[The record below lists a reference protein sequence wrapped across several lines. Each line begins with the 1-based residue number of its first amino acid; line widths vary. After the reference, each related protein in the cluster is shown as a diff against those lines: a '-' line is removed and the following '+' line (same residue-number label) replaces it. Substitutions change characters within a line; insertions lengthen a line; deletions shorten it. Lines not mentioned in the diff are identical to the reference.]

1 VPALLTVGH
10 GTLDRVALQRLLQ
23 DAAVEL
29 VVDVRR
35 YPGSRRNADV
45 QREALEGGFPPPASN
60 IDGMSGLAVAGIS
73 RPVLRQST
81 HGGPTL
87 RSGRTRPTP
96 EARSSLRE

>member
-10 GTLDRVALQRLLQ
+10 GTLDRALQRLLQ

-29 VVDVRR
+29 LSTYAATRAAGATLT
-35 YPGSRRNADV
+35 YSAKPWN
-45 QREALEGGFPPPASN
+45 GGFPPPASN

-87 RSGRTRPTP
+87 RSERTRPTP